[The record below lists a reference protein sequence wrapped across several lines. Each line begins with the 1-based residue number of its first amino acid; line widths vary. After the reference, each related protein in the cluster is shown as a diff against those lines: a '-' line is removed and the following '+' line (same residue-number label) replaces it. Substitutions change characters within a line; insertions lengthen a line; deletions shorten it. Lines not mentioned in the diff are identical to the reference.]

1 MIKEYLHPHDFS
13 EAALQTRFDKKV
25 FWKYAANL
33 QKNTHAE
40 EWFQWRNRSFLGPKF
55 SFFKKKRIFYIS
67 FFWLVSCPM
76 TDIKLSLKWLFCTFE
91 KNPCPKWGICGG
103 WMAGELVKWKNSKF
117 SVNLFRFFWNFT
129 SWWRVLKIGYK
140 RKLIFCSK
148 LGKTGILEH
157 INIKVWQ
164 YLFLFLGQLILCSS
178 IPTCFTFAQNLF
190 INYLMPFIQK
200 WIRLFFFLS
209 EFSFTGTDDSPDC
222 RGRDNFRHFYL

>member
-1 MIKEYLHPHDFS
+1 MIFQKQPCKRVLIKRYSENMQQIYRRTPMPKSDFN
-13 EAALQTRFDKKV
+13 EEIGH
-25 FWKYAANL
+25 FWAPNF
-33 QKNTHAE
+33 H
-40 EWFQWRNRSFLGPKF
+40 F
-55 SFFKKKRIFYIS
+55 SKKKRIFYIS

-76 TDIKLSLKWLFCTFE
+76 TDIKLSLKWLFCIFE

-103 WMAGELVKWKNSKF
+103 WMAGELVKWTNSKF

-209 EFSFTGTDDSPDC
+209 EFSFTGTDDSPDY